1 MTPKFWEWFDEVPTA
16 DQIVLLRKI
25 ADSKEVILHFTG
37 QTYYDDATIGAGD
50 KRAISDM
57 LAAYEMISE
66 G

>member
-1 MTPKFWEWFDEVPTA
+1 MGAT
-16 DQIVLLRKI
+16 
-25 ADSKEVILHFTG
+25 SVILHFTG
-37 QTYYDDATIGAGD
+37 QTCHDDATIGAGD